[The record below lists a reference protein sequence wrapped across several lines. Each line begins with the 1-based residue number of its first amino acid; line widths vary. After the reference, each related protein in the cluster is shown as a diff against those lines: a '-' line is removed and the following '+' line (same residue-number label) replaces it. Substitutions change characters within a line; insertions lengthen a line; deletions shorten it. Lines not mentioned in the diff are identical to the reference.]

1 MSDYD
6 YGNARLRAMKS
17 RLLSRRDLE
26 SLAEV
31 ESLQGL
37 IAALTKTAYRK
48 SVEAALARAIGM
60 DCISDAL
67 RNDLIG
73 MMRKVRAFFTEDAGE
88 TVAIVLRDFDV
99 HNLKAILRGL
109 AKNVSSGEILSTI
122 LPVGELSYDLLI
134 ELARAPGPR
143 AAIDYMASMSLPSSQ
158 PLLTLR
164 AKRPGA
170 DIFEMELALD
180 QWRFVEARQFLER
193 VYQEGDFLFS
203 ALKLEAD
210 LVNLLTIL
218 RFAHVPSERK
228 QLRIRLGTE
237 DPSCLFVEPGFLS
250 WDTLVRAVRQES
262 LESICGAL
270 AGSAYGPALNAGL
283 DKFLSSGRLSDFEK
297 QLKRYRL
304 RWMASLIDKDPLG
317 IGVLLGYLA
326 LKTNE
331 IGNIRWVARAISSGL
346 RAEAI
351 RAEMEFAV

>member
-1 MSDYD
+1 MSAYD

-17 RLLSRRDLE
+17 RLLSRRELE
-26 SLAEV
+26 SLVEV

-48 SVEAALARAIGM
+48 SVEAALARTSGL

-73 MMRKVRAFFTEDAGE
+73 TIRKIRAFYTENAGE

-99 HNLKAILRGL
+99 HNLKTILRGL
-109 AKNVSSGEILSTI
+109 AKNVSSGEILSTV
-122 LPVGELSYDLLI
+122 LPAGELSYDLLI

-143 AAIDYMASMSLPSSQ
+143 AAIDLMASMSLPFAQ
-158 PLLTLR
+158 PLLNLR

-180 QWRFVEARQFLER
+180 QWRFQEARQFLEN
-193 VYQEGDFLFS
+193 VPQEGDCLSS

-218 RFAHVPSERK
+218 RFAHMPSERK
-228 QLRIRLGTE
+228 QLRERLGTE
-237 DPSCLFVEPGFLS
+237 DPSRLFVGPGFLS
-250 WDTLVRAVRQES
+250 WETLAYVVRQES
-262 LESICGAL
+262 LESVCEAL

-283 DKFLSSGRLSDFEK
+283 EKFSSSSRLSDFEK

-304 RWMASLIDKDPLG
+304 RWMASLIAKDPLD

-331 IGNIRWVARAISSGL
+331 IGNIRWAARGISSGF
-346 RAEAI
+346 RTDAI
-351 RAEMEFAV
+351 RAEMEFAL